1 NLRKAATYTGK
12 SVAQALNSCARFLE
26 LPVLEVIGGVWNL
39 SSSVSELQQAKRHAE
54 IMSARVRVAFDS
66 ISLSL
71 TFASI
76 AFPPL
81 IVAAGPIA

>member
-1 NLRKAATYTGK
+1 FFNHDGIQSFRLETWLANNLRKAATYTGK

-39 SSSVSELQQAKRHAE
+39 SSSVSELQQANRHAE

-66 ISLSL
+66 ISL
-71 TFASI
+71 
-76 AFPPL
+76 
-81 IVAAGPIA
+81 